1 MTEEE
6 KEKLFI
12 FLRRCEEQG
21 KSFMETLNIL
31 NLTKAVTLT
40 EAIDILAE
48 YRRNKAENKDGKE

>member
-12 FLRRCEEQG
+12 FLRRCEEQE